1 MACKKV
7 SYCNSF
13 KKLQFEIYCHFLSA
27 KVAVQVYLYYRQ
39 SLSILEYAGEDLLR
53 DKTYQEWNRYLHFK
67 RAYYKCIALLY
78 QGQQAEEQQKM
89 GERVAYYQAAC
100 EQLEEAKKYANTL
113 KNKKVCDIC
122 YLIK

>member
-1 MACKKV
+1 MMPVINSKK
-7 SYCNSF
+7 SFAMYC
-13 KKLQFEIYCHFLSA
+13 YFLSA

-67 RAYYKCIALLY
+67 KAYYKCIALLY
-78 QGQQAEEQQKM
+78 EGQQAEEQQKM

-100 EQLEEAKKYANTL
+100 EQLEEAKKYVNTL
-113 KNKKVCDIC
+113 KNKKVS
-122 YLIK
+122 K

>member
-1 MACKKV
+1 MI
-7 SYCNSF
+7 S
-13 KKLQFEIYCHFLSA
+13 LA
-27 KVAVQVYLYYRQ
+27 KVAVQVYSYYRQ

-67 RAYYKCIALLY
+67 RAYYKCIALLF

-100 EQLEEAKKYANTL
+100 EQLEEAKKYANML
-113 KNKKVCDIC
+113 KNRKVNV
-122 YLIK
+122 KS